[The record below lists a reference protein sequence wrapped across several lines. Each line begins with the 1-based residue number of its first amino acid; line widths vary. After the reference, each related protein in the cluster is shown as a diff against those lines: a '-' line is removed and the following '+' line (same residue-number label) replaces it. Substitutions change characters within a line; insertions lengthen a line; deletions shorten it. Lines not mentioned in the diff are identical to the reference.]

1 MEKKQSR
8 KNIRIDVL
16 EPGHIISLKYDFM
29 FTQIFNDPDYDFA
42 LHILLSDVLSVKKD
56 LLEGNVEYLNR
67 DLKVANKRKM
77 LNKVDLLIKHKDL
90 NNPKRDEY
98 INVELNSQLAM
109 LNRNKVF
116 SNLIGANTLKRGN
129 KEYKDIAKTAQ
140 INFNFFDDLD
150 EEAENLIEIY
160 QMRTIHGKKAYG
172 FDDTIYNIF
181 VNLGLNVCYNLS
193 DERERRVADWCLLM
207 TIDDEET
214 FLRKATDIMGKE
226 KATKLFKR
234 VKELSAD
241 EDNIAL
247 YTDYTNQ
254 EMLMNTVMS
263 TAEEMT
269 NKAKADIAKAQEISA
284 KAQTDIAKAQTDIA
298 KAKEEAEK
306 IKAESEKE
314 TKQKTLEKAKEIA
327 KNLLEIGLTQEQVAL
342 TTGLSLE
349 VIKKLS

>member
-1 MEKKQSR
+1 
-8 KNIRIDVL
+8 
-16 EPGHIISLKYDFM
+16 
-29 FTQIFNDPDYDFA
+29 
-42 LHILLSDVLSVKKD
+42 
-56 LLEGNVEYLNR
+56 
-67 DLKVANKRKM
+67 
-77 LNKVDLLIKHKDL
+77 
-90 NNPKRDEY
+90 
-98 INVELNSQLAM
+98 
-109 LNRNKVF
+109 
-116 SNLIGANTLKRGN
+116 
-129 KEYKDIAKTAQ
+129 
-140 INFNFFDDLD
+140 
-150 EEAENLIEIY
+150 
-160 QMRTIHGKKAYG
+160 
-172 FDDTIYNIF
+172 
-181 VNLGLNVCYNLS
+181 
-193 DERERRVADWCLLM
+193 M

-234 VKELSAD
+234 VKELSSD

-269 NKAKADIAKAQEISA
+269 NKAQADIAKAQEISS
-284 KAQTDIAKAQTDIA
+284 KAQNDIAKAQEISA

>member
-1 MEKKQSR
+1 MEKQAR
-8 KNIRIDVL
+8 KNVRVDVL

-29 FTQIFNDPDYDFA
+29 FTQVFNDPDYDFA
-42 LHILLSDVLSVKKD
+42 LHFLLSDVLSVKKD
-56 LLEGNVEYLNR
+56 LLEGNIEYLNR
-67 DLKVANKRKM
+67 DLKAANKRKM

-90 NNPKRDEY
+90 INPKRDEY

-150 EEAENLIEIY
+150 KEAESLVEIY
-160 QMRTIHGKKAYG
+160 QMRTQHGKKAYG

-207 TIDDEET
+207 TIDREDA

-226 KATKLFKR
+226 NATKLLNR

-269 NKAKADIAKAQEISA
+269 KKAEADV
-284 KAQTDIAKAQTDIA
+284 A

-306 IKAESEKE
+306 AIEKVREESEKE
-314 TKQKTLEKAKEIA
+314 TKEKTLEKALEIA
-327 KNLLEIGLTQEQVAL
+327 KNLLEIGLTLDQVAS

-349 VIKKLS
+349 VIKKL